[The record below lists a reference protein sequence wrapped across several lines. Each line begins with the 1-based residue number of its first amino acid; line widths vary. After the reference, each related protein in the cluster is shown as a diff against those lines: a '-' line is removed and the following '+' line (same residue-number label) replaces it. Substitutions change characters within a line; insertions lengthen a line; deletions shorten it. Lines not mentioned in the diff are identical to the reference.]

1 MLQKFDFCTAQIS
14 VKLLFTAEGKIYSLS
29 TYGKIVQDLAGV
41 TNYAQAT
48 DEILLLLPM
57 MKSIKY
63 NNGNMV
69 TNFSK

>member
-1 MLQKFDFCTAQIS
+1 MG
-14 VKLLFTAEGKIYSLS
+14 KLWK
-29 TYGKIVQDLAGV
+29 DLAGV
-41 TNYAQAT
+41 ANYAQAT

-57 MKSIKY
+57 LKTIKY

>member
-1 MLQKFDFCTAQIS
+1 MEKFIHSPHTR
-14 VKLLFTAEGKIYSLS
+14 KLGKIWQVSANY
-29 TYGKIVQDLAGV
+29 VQVA
-41 TNYAQAT
+41 

-57 MKSIKY
+57 LKSINY